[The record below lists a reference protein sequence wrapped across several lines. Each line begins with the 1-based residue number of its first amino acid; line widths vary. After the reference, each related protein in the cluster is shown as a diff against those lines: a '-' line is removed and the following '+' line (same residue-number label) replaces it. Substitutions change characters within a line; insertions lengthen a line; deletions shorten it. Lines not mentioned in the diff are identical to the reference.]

1 MTGWSSSRTSAWIV
15 IDGLRRSKGT
25 DKVDGYFLA
34 NRSLPWWAV
43 GLSVM
48 ATQMSAVTMVGTTG
62 QAYLTGLR
70 FIQFYF
76 GLPLA
81 MIILSLTVVP
91 FFTRA
96 RVYTAYEYLERR
108 FDVRV
113 RSLASFL
120 FLMGR
125 AASLGV
131 TLAAPSV
138 VMSAILGWTLPVTVL
153 AICVPMIVYTTIG
166 GVQAVAW
173 TDVKQMFVVVGGM
186 SAAVAILI
194 YGILQHVSFGQALH
208 LAGATGRLNAID
220 FKFSLTE
227 TYTFWSGMIGGL
239 FLMLSYFGCDQ
250 SQVQRYLTA
259 KSIDEARHSLLMSA
273 YVKIPLQL
281 LILTSG
287 VLVFVFYLF
296 QTPPMLFNRVYDA
309 QVASSPQARRVRG
322 APAGVRRRDRRPR
335 DGGRA
340 RRPRRVPGQRR
351 AREGHSSEG
360 DGGRQAGDR
369 RRALQRRQLRV
380 SDLHHD
386 AHADRAGRPDDRRD
400 LRRGDVGERRRAER
414 ARDGDDHRL
423 LPPALRHQRASDRH
437 YLLVSKLAT
446 IFWGLFACVVAM
458 YAANQGSLIEVV
470 NRYGSFFYGSLL
482 GVFIL
487 AILTRR
493 ATARGAFWG
502 LIAGMAVVLTVAL
515 HAAVDCLPLAQP
527 DRRRRRGRRR
537 HGDQLHAARAAG
549 DSLEDRPRQR
559 RSTLNSRNPQR
570 NGALRVLR
578 SLRSTSS
585 ASVGNGLQTTIFVIR
600 CAVCAALQPHTPRG
614 HGHKRT
620 SRRRP
625 WTNSLRNATV
635 HSGSCLASDGATVPG
650 TTDAAH
656 GGTETILLVED
667 EDLVRGFVVRVLTA
681 KGYAVHAMPNPAR
694 AIEFAEAWQGTI
706 DLVLTDVVLPD
717 MSGREMVTRLQQRR
731 PQGKVLYMSGYD
743 DIAIVNLGVIEEG
756 TAFLPKP
763 FTGEAVAEN
772 SAKCSQ
778 PIRL

>member
-1 MTGWSSSRTSAWIV
+1 MRPFDWLVVVAYIGWIV

-48 ATQMSAVTMVGTTG
+48 ATQMSAVTIVGTTG

-81 MIILSLTVVP
+81 MVILSLTVVP

-125 AASLGV
+125 TASLGV

-186 SAAVAILI
+186 SVAVAILI
-194 YGILQHVSFGQALH
+194 YGILQHVGFGQALQ

-220 FKFSLTE
+220 FRFNLTE

-259 KSIDEARHSLLMSA
+259 KSIDEARQSLMMSA

-309 QVASSPQARRVRG
+309 QVASSPQSGEYAALQQAFDVEVAARRAAAARNDRAAFLASDSRVKDIR
-322 APAGVRRRDRRPR
+322 AKAAGVVKQATGDQSYNDVNYVFPTFITTHMPIGLVGLMIAAIFAAAMSASGGELNALATSTIIDFYRRHFVT
-335 DGGRA
+335 A
-340 RRPRRVPGQRR
+340 
-351 AREGHSSEG
+351 
-360 DGGRQAGDR
+360 
-369 RRALQRRQLRV
+369 
-380 SDLHHD
+380 
-386 AHADRAGRPDDRRD
+386 ADD
-400 LRRGDVGERRRAER
+400 
-414 ARDGDDHRL
+414 
-423 LPPALRHQRASDRH
+423 SH

-446 IFWGLFACVVAM
+446 IFWGLVACVVAM
-458 YAANQGSLIEVV
+458 NAANQGSLIEVV
-470 NRYGSFFYGSLL
+470 NRYGSIVYGSLL

-502 LIAGMAVVLTVAL
+502 LLSGMAVVLTVAL
-515 HAAVDCLPLAQP
+515 ELPWIAFLWHNLIGAVVVVVVGMGISYTQP
-527 DRRRRRGRRR
+527 P
-537 HGDQLHAARAAG
+537 
-549 DSLEDRPRQR
+549 SDRPLRP
-559 RSTLNSRNPQR
+559 SR
-570 NGALRVLR
+570 LE
-578 SLRSTSS
+578 
-585 ASVGNGLQTTIFVIR
+585 
-600 CAVCAALQPHTPRG
+600 TP
-614 HGHKRT
+614 
-620 SRRRP
+620 S
-625 WTNSLRNATV
+625 
-635 HSGSCLASDGATVPG
+635 
-650 TTDAAH
+650 
-656 GGTETILLVED
+656 
-667 EDLVRGFVVRVLTA
+667 
-681 KGYAVHAMPNPAR
+681 
-694 AIEFAEAWQGTI
+694 
-706 DLVLTDVVLPD
+706 
-717 MSGREMVTRLQQRR
+717 
-731 PQGKVLYMSGYD
+731 
-743 DIAIVNLGVIEEG
+743 
-756 TAFLPKP
+756 
-763 FTGEAVAEN
+763 
-772 SAKCSQ
+772 
-778 PIRL
+778 